1 MAECLIELLLQM
13 SQLDVTLPG
22 GSVILAS
29 GALSACLFIHA
40 DHWLSFDAKS
50 IMHRHV
56 SSSHSSILS
65 LPNM

>member
-1 MAECLIELLLQM
+1 MAGCLIELLLQM

-29 GALSACLFIHA
+29 GALSAYLFIHA
-40 DHWLSFDAKS
+40 DHRFSFDAKS

-56 SSSHSSILS
+56 
-65 LPNM
+65 